1 MTRLLLRGHIHLRRL
16 IVVVVVIIGVVFLQ
30 VVVVFLLQVVVI
42 DRNAAAFI
50 MLVVVCCRRR
60 CRRRGCRRRGC
71 RRRGCRLPVQNY
83 EKLMAWSR
91 DSRVAPFQVE
101 GIDGSQLITLQS
113 VFFVPES
120 CVDVYAPTPNTRTR
134 SKPLSVYVYLAW
146 ECISR
151 CDTRCD
157 ISFVK

>member
-1 MTRLLLRGHIHLRRL
+1 MTRLLLRGHIHLRHL
-16 IVVVVVIIGVVFLQ
+16 NVVVVVIIGVVFFQ

-50 MLVVVCCRRR
+50 MLVVECC
-60 CRRRGCRRRGC
+60 RRGCRRRGC
-71 RRRGCRLPVQNY
+71 RRPVQNY

-91 DSRVAPFQVE
+91 DSRVAPFQE

-120 CVDVYAPTPNTRTR
+120 CLDVYTPTPNTRTR
-134 SKPLSVYVYLAW
+134 SKPLSVYVYLAS

>member
-42 DRNAAAFI
+42 DRNAVAFI
-50 MLVVVCCRRR
+50 MLVVACC
-60 CRRRGCRRRGC
+60 RRGCRRRGC
-71 RRRGCRLPVQNY
+71 CRRGCRRPVQNY

-91 DSRVAPFQVE
+91 DSRVAPFQE

-120 CVDVYAPTPNTRTR
+120 CLDVYTPTPNTRTR
-134 SKPLSVYVYLAW
+134 SKPLSVYVYLAS

-151 CDTRCD
+151 CDTPCD